1 MYLERPCTPEEVYS
15 IFIFGKGL
23 EHSRRLGRLWNPF
36 GPIYLGPGMLITKR
50 HGESNGQANQHEME
64 NGAGIWRG
72 LRLRLDLA

>member
-1 MYLERPCTPEEVYS
+1 MYPRRGS

-23 EHSRRLGRLWNPF
+23 EHSRRLGRLWNQL
-36 GPIYLGPGMLITKR
+36 GPIYLGPGMLITKQC

-72 LRLRLDLA
+72 LRLRLDLS